1 MQVMTAAVRLRSV
14 FRNSRLTMIPTRL
27 LLPAVLA
34 IIAFVPAAAQVAS
47 PEAYLEDVKFLS
59 SPDLRGRGA
68 GTPELDQA
76 AAYIA
81 EKFEE
86 AGLQPA
92 GENGYLQP
100 FQVTTGAVM
109 GEDNHLSV
117 HSPAGERSLVP
128 GEDYAPINFSSSGTA
143 SGQLVF
149 AGYGIDA
156 EEKAYDDYAHLDVQG
171 KIAVV
176 LRYEP
181 PSFSGGEG
189 SRRYTRHANL
199 ISKAINARNRGAAA
213 VIIVNGY
220 REGSDGDELIKFGS
234 VSGPADAGIP
244 MVQVK
249 NDVVQGWLEGS
260 GKSLRELQ
268 TAINDSNAPQSLELA
283 SDLRVE
289 LEVDVERKQAEV
301 NNVIG
306 YLPGETDEYVVIGA
320 HYDHLGLGDE
330 NSLARD
336 KVGQIHP
343 GADDNASGTAGLIAL
358 AKAITSQGKDRRG
371 TLFMAFAGEEIGL
384 LGSQHWTEH
393 PTKPLEDAVAM
404 LNMDMIGRVDNKVHV
419 GGAGTA
425 QAFQQMLDEAVKDAP
440 FEVAASRSGYGAS
453 DHTSFTTKGIP
464 VLFFFS
470 GLHADYHKPSDTWD
484 KINAAAAVEV
494 LDIVDEVADDL
505 RAIEERPEFIREAA
519 MASGDPHSG
528 APPGTGGGGGYGPY
542 FGSIPDFAEVPDGVR
557 FADIRPD
564 SPAAKGGLLP
574 GDIMTSFDGKPIKN
588 LYDFTYA
595 LRDARVGQTVAVTVL
610 RDGAERTLSV
620 TLGERP

>member
-1 MQVMTAAVRLRSV
+1 MLIRR
-14 FRNSRLTMIPTRL
+14 
-27 LLPAVLA
+27 LLPAALA
-34 IIAFVPAAAQVAS
+34 IFVTASAVAQVAS
-47 PEAYLEDVKFLS
+47 PEAYIEDVKFLA
-59 SPDLRGRGA
+59 SPELRGRGA
-68 GTPELDQA
+68 GTPELDRA

-81 EKFEE
+81 KKFEE

-100 FQVTTGAVM
+100 LQVTTGAVM
-109 GEDNHLSV
+109 GEDNRLAV
-117 HSPAGERSLVP
+117 QSPSGERSLTP

-143 SGQLVF
+143 AGPLVF

-156 EEKAYDDYAHLDVQG
+156 EEKAYDDYAHLDVEG
-171 KIAVV
+171 KIVVV

-199 ISKAINARNRGAAA
+199 ISKAINARNRGALA
-213 VIIVNGY
+213 VIIANGY
-220 REGSDGDELIKFGS
+220 REGSDSDELIKFGS

-249 NDVVQGWLEGS
+249 NDVVEHWLEGS
-260 GKSLRELQ
+260 GKSLQELQ
-268 TAINDSNAPQSLELA
+268 AAINESDTPQSLELGA
-283 SDLRVE
+283 DLRVE
-289 LEVDVERKQAEV
+289 LQVDVERKQAAV
-301 NNVIG
+301 NNVVG
-306 YLPGETDEYVVIGA
+306 YWPGKTDEYVVIGA

-330 NSLARD
+330 SSLAPD

-343 GADDNASGTAGLIAL
+343 GADDNASGTAGVIAL
-358 AKAITSQGKDRRG
+358 AKAIASQGKDRRG
-371 TLFMAFAGEEIGL
+371 TLFIAFAGEEIGL
-384 LGSQHWTEH
+384 LGSQYWTDH

-404 LNMDMIGRVDNKVHV
+404 LNMDMIGRVDKSKVYV

-425 QAFQQMLDEAVKDAP
+425 KVFQQMLDDAAKEAH
-440 FEVAASRSGYGAS
+440 FELASSQSGYGAS

-470 GLHADYHKPSDTWD
+470 GLHADYHKPTDTWD
-484 KINAAAAVEV
+484 KINATAAVEV

-505 RAIEERPEFIREAA
+505 RIAEDRPEFIREAA

-528 APPGTGGGGGYGPY
+528 APPGSGGGGGYGPY
-542 FGSIPDFAEVPDGVR
+542 FGSIPDFAEVPNGVR

-574 GDIMTSFDGKPIKN
+574 GDIMIGFDGKPIKN

-595 LRDARVGQTVAVTVL
+595 LRDGRVGQTVAVKVL
-610 RDGAERTLSV
+610 RGAEELTFSV